1 MHFSLDTSA
10 LVKLFHEEIGS
21 ALVQAIMDEPAKK
34 ASISHL
40 AIVEFGS
47 VVALKVRTGALTPAE
62 ADLLLNQLFASV
74 EAGDFVVESIIA
86 EDFDQALQ
94 LINLHGRQ
102 RSLKTLD
109 ALHLATALRQKR
121 QGRLDY
127 FVTGDRALSNVGKL
141 AGLAV
146 IGPE

>member
-1 MHFSLDTSA
+1 MHFFLDTSA

-21 ALVQAIMDEPAKK
+21 ALVGAIIAEPHGQT
-34 ASISHL
+34 SVSRL
-40 AIVEFGS
+40 AVVEFGS
-47 VVALKVRTGALTPAE
+47 VMALKVRTGALTPSE
-62 ADLLLNQLFASV
+62 ADLVLSQLFASL
-74 EAGDFVVESIIA
+74 EAGDFLVESIIA
-86 EDFDQALQ
+86 EDFDQALR
-94 LINLHGRQ
+94 LINQHGRQ

-121 QGRLDY
+121 QSRLDY
-127 FVTGDRALSNVGKL
+127 FVTGDRALANVARL